1 MSTRKSLTAAA
12 DSIES
17 AMDRHRKLG
26 EHLQDL
32 GGSLAASGDETRAQH
47 ARCLTRHDAL
57 GRSLEAAQLAVRGAQ
72 DAAQS
77 DAGYVEPTHDAAGQ
91 GGSQVTQSQ
100 SGPPR
105 NFSAEAIRERD
116 QRAGIEL
123 GYRAKIATMRR
134 R

>member
-32 GGSLAASGDETRAQH
+32 GGSLAASGDEARAQH

-72 DAAQS
+72 DGVGADS
-77 DAGYVEPTHDAAGQ
+77 YVEPTHGPQ
-91 GGSQVTQSQ
+91 GGSQVNPN
-100 SGPPR
+100 GPPR
-105 NFSAEAIRERD
+105 DFSPEAIRERD

-123 GYRAKIATMRR
+123 GYRAKINAMRR
-134 R
+134 H